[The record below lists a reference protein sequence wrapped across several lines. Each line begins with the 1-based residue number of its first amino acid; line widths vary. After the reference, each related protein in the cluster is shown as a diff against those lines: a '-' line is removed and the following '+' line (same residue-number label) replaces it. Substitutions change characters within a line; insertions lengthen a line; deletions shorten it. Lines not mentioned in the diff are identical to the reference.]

1 MRTIT
6 IQKTKQ
12 KNKRYKVTMEGFPN
26 MDSHSHTF
34 GSSTGKTYVDGATD
48 QQKSAWYARHSVN
61 KNFDSMHSPVFYS
74 KSLLWN
80 TNNLKKN
87 IELLAKKLNSRIVVK
102 GKL

>member
-1 MRTIT
+1 MKTI
-6 IQKTKQ
+6 IIKKSNK
-12 KNKRYKVTMEGFPN
+12 KNKRYKVIMEGFPH
-26 MDSHSHTF
+26 MDSHSHDF
-34 GSSTGKTYVDGATD
+34 GSSTQNTYVDGATD
-48 QQKSAWYARHSVN
+48 KQKSAWYARHSVN

-87 IELLAKKLNSRIVVK
+87 IELLAKKLNSKIIVK